1 MGIVLKNVNIT
12 GGKLNSTVVGNS
24 ICNDAY
30 QLDGDFYTLDRNN
43 PFGNTNRFTA
53 IDGTQTYT
61 DGIVIDWLYAN
72 DYAENVIGYGVSPIA
87 QSTHAVQIGNEP
99 YTIGAFGGFTLIHS
113 DNLWKIVNKDGT
125 KSVTNGLNYS
135 PFNYVI
141 TGANAT
147 RLRSRDNFYND
158 TTSTWLYNSNGNLSI
173 IAKTLTFSTM
183 IQRQFTYTELSIP

>member
-1 MGIVLKNVNIT
+1 MKTIRKTPCPT
-12 GGKLNSTVVGNS
+12 GS
-24 ICNDAY
+24 CNDAY
-30 QLDGDFYTLDRNN
+30 QLDSDFYTLDRNN

-53 IDGTQTYT
+53 PDGTQTYT

-72 DYAENVIGYGVSPIA
+72 DYTENVIGYGVSSIA

-125 KSVTNGLNYS
+125 LSGGNGLNYS

-141 TGANAT
+141 TGGNAT
-147 RLRSRDNFYND
+147 RVRSGND
-158 TTSTWLYNSNGNLSI
+158 FWQDTASTWLYGNVGNFTAIL
-173 IAKTLTFSTM
+173 KTGTFASF
-183 IQRQFTYTELSIP
+183 IQREFTYTELSIP